1 MVLPNEVECIRKVTY
16 IAMTE
21 QQETFLNALFG
32 EANGNFRQAMNIAGY
47 ASTEYPARLIRTLK
61 SDIIERAENMLAA
74 NAPKAVLS
82 MSGVLDDPSALGNR
96 ERLAAAKEILD
107 RAGIVKTEKIEHKG
121 TASAVVILPPLEEDN
136 DQTEG

>member
-1 MVLPNEVECIRKVTY
+1 M
-16 IAMTE
+16 
-21 QQETFLNALFG
+21 QEKFLNALFG
-32 EANGNFRQAMNIAGY
+32 EAGGNYAKAMRIAGY
-47 ASTEYPARLIRTLK
+47 APSTKSHALIQSLR
-61 SDIIERAENMLAA
+61 SEIIERAENMLAA

-121 TASAVVILPPLEEDN
+121 ATSAVVILPPLEEDN

>member
-1 MVLPNEVECIRKVTY
+1 VVLPNEVECIRKVTY

-47 ASTEYPARLIRTLK
+47 ASTEYPARLIR
-61 SDIIERAENMLAA
+61 
-74 NAPKAVLS
+74 
-82 MSGVLDDPSALGNR
+82 
-96 ERLAAAKEILD
+96 
-107 RAGIVKTEKIEHKG
+107 IEHKG